1 MALVHDYLNQRGGG
15 AERVLQAMF
24 ELLPQATVYTSIYE
38 PANMPAAIRAMPVR
52 TSFMQRLPGVF
63 QHHRAYFPL
72 YPVAFRAFDL
82 SGCDLV
88 LTNTQGFANSVR
100 TGNAPS
106 VCYCLTPMRW
116 AWSTAEYVQREGF
129 GRAQRAILPAAMQ
142 VVRRLDRAIARR
154 VDRFVAISHAV
165 AERIQRAYGLQA
177 PVIYPPVEVQRQ
189 RIASQVEDYY
199 LVLSRLAPY
208 KRIDLAVEACTRLAL
223 PLVIIGDGRDLP
235 RLRAM
240 AGPTVKFLGFIA
252 DDDAVQR
259 YVSRCRA
266 FLFPGEEDFGITP
279 VEAQASGRPVIA
291 YAAGGAL
298 DTVLPGQTGELFAEQ
313 TVDSLSRTLRA
324 FDPARYDPGAIRRHA
339 LRFDSD
345 VFKTRLREFL
355 EGVLY
360 GA

>member
-1 MALVHDYLNQRGGG
+1 LDETTKQLVK
-15 AERVLQAMF
+15 ETRV
-24 ELLPQATVYTSIYE
+24 PI
-38 PANMPAAIRAMPVR
+38 
-52 TSFMQRLPGVF
+52 
-63 QHHRAYFPL
+63 
-72 YPVAFRAFDL
+72 
-82 SGCDLV
+82 
-88 LTNTQGFANSVR
+88 
-100 TGNAPS
+100 
-106 VCYCLTPMRW
+106 
-116 AWSTAEYVQREGF
+116 
-129 GRAQRAILPAAMQ
+129 PAAMQ